1 MFSGGLEREKPY
13 FLFDK
18 NVDWQSGQ
26 VNVLVASRV
35 ESSSEEQFL
44 NNVTTGVTKI
54 QAAALP
60 GLDGAIV
67 VVASDYFAYWEH
79 WTDLE
84 SSKKSLIQ
92 DLATD
97 KVVNM
102 SCSFE
107 SIPVPASLHQLY
119 PGLKEIV
126 GGEALNVQ
134 FLRRLEKS
142 R

>member
-1 MFSGGLEREKPY
+1 M
-13 FLFDK
+13 
-18 NVDWQSGQ
+18 
-26 VNVLVASRV
+26 LVASRG
-35 ESSSEEQFL
+35 ESSSEDQFL
-44 NNVTTGVTKI
+44 NDVTTGVTKI
-54 QAAALP
+54 QAATLP

-79 WTDLE
+79 WTDRD
-84 SSKKSLIQ
+84 SSEKSLIL
-92 DLATD
+92 DLARG
-97 KVVNM
+97 KVVNL

-107 SIPVPASLHQLY
+107 PIAVPAKLHQVY
-119 PGLKEIV
+119 PGLERIV